1 MFESYLSE
9 CGADIRDFNII
20 IEMDSVATIKELVA
34 QDLGISVIAHS
45 ACREDEQAGRLAVV
59 PLEKPGM
66 VRRINMVHH
75 QDFFPSGDPGGAAPS
90 IYRPAL
96 SRGRHGKRQRN
107 KRSVR
112 GKSLKKGWRTPFSFK
127 ITPRRPA
134 GPVPRRVKAKLFR
147 QAEAGLY
154 DPAF

>member
-1 MFESYLSE
+1 MRVICE

-75 QDFFPSGDPGGAAPS
+75 QDFSHPE
-90 IYRPAL
+90 ILEELRRLYI
-96 SRGRHGKRQRN
+96 GRR
-107 KRSVR
+107 
-112 GKSLKKGWRTPFSFK
+112 
-127 ITPRRPA
+127 
-134 GPVPRRVKAKLFR
+134 
-147 QAEAGLY
+147 
-154 DPAF
+154 